1 MAKAVKKVK
10 VAAATSVSKEAKAQI
25 KSLQAEIKALKAAHK
40 KELNDVV
47 VATYDRAVHA
57 AFEEFER
64 REVARDAV
72 IEKAVKQAL
81 VEFEKGL
88 DKKAKKSTKKAKK
101 AVAKKKA

>member
-1 MAKAVKKVK
+1 MVKAVKKVK
-10 VAAATSVSKEAKAQI
+10 VVSVSKEVKAQI
-25 KSLQAEIKALKAAHK
+25 KSLQTEIKTLKAKHK

-72 IEKAVKQAL
+72 IEKAVRQAL
-81 VEFEKGL
+81 ADFEKGL
-88 DKKAKKSTKKAKK
+88 DKKAKKSSKKAGKK
-101 AVAKKKA
+101 VVTKKKA